1 MSRGLP
7 ARGQVLLP
15 SAPHSPGWRRLCPCE
30 TPRGDNPAPCRCLSH
45 PAVPR
50 AWSPARSVHWVPAQ
64 HCWGRTGEWQGG
76 AGLPGPRGGHLALKP
91 PLRLLPTPGG
101 VNRAR
106 FPRGSARPPAPLWRR
121 RGPLPLLAAPVT
133 AGGGAIAVALQ
144 TPTWSPAAQVVP
156 ISQVKNQAWRFQDT
170 QQRGSGIRTVSP
182 TYVCAPRFHSP
193 KRLWPPSCQMLP
205 SPRPLPPLE
214 TALSH
219 KPWQAMNSAWA

>member
-1 MSRGLP
+1 MSREVP

-144 TPTWSPAAQVVP
+144 TPTWSPALR
-156 ISQVKNQAWRFQDT
+156 S
-170 QQRGSGIRTVSP
+170 S
-182 TYVCAPRFHSP
+182 RFHRLRTRPGASRTLSSVALESGLSP
-193 KRLWPPSCQMLP
+193 QPMCVLP
-205 SPRPLPPLE
+205 VFTHPRDSGLPP
-214 TALSH
+214 AKCSRPQGPSH
-219 KPWQAMNSAWA
+219 PWKPP